1 LGKTMNTTVSG
12 HKLRIYDYPRLL
24 GFRSLFVILLKRFF
38 YIHHVLIMKMNLTTF
53 RPRSFERIPAGELCL
68 LTPDDIPKLLSAVP
82 SLGEEDRKELMAR
95 IHFYNLGFSKLYGI
109 KTEGQIAYVQWLITD
124 EDNPVIRKHYQRL
137 FFELKPGQALLENV
151 FTFPQYRGR
160 GYLRFGSEQL
170 LVKAREL
177 GFQTVI
183 AYIRIDKITTFNE
196 FANMG
201 FRFANL
207 LRIIQVFGFIRR
219 KLLLPRV

>member
-1 LGKTMNTTVSG
+1 MEKTRNAVG
-12 HKLRIYDYPRLL
+12 PHHNLRIKDYLRCL
-24 GFRSLFVILLKRFF
+24 GIRSLCVILLKRLF
-38 YIHHVLIMKMNLTTF
+38 YVHHVLIMKLNLKTF
-53 RPRSFERIPAGELCL
+53 QPRSFERTPGGELCL
-68 LTPDDIPKLLSAVP
+68 LTRDDIPQLLSSVS
-82 SLGEEDRKELMAR
+82 SLEKEDRKELLAR
-95 IHFYNLGFSKLYGI
+95 LYFYDLGFSMLYGI
-109 KTEGQIAYVQWLITD
+109 KTEGQIAYIQWLITP

-151 FTFPQYRGR
+151 FTFPKYRGR